1 MSSAN
6 NRQME
11 KTASMKSQ
19 SPWKPGERVCSLE
32 ELYRAAD
39 IRLSRNVSIGK
50 YYKELEETLTKAK
63 KRLMEQDLQYAYVFY
78 LRYATVVVKHL
89 PNQPDYN
96 NPEFAKSKERASKSA
111 KKALTTLERLQPILQ
126 QRYDEYVKYLTS
138 LPRPKATVSTYSTKW
153 GMSDRRL
160 STSFDGVSSGRVHD
174 GSDAL
179 QNAAQ
184 KEKHANREGA
194 DGLGEFSLANA
205 LQGLDLGKK
214 KSSRASVRANGAHT
228 RVAPKEEVLI
238 EYPSVLS
245 TSRTTLAPIAPAASI
260 PPATAPPHDYHTSQ
274 SLLGAYPK
282 FTIPEP
288 QLQIQA
294 EQPALPPRPDYTNG
308 SPSGAP
314 NHSISP
320 SPVSVSASPVSPSYA
335 TGFHSAPVPLQKPLP
350 PQPLQPLPE
359 LQPPPRGDDET
370 TQPAVPPKPREY
382 HDGAAAESATEKF
395 MPPCFI
401 GSNQHS
407 LTEGGARMRPIQ
419 VPEGIFEEFIDIASN
434 NTRKNLETCGV
445 LCGRQVP
452 GQDALI
458 MTTLIIPK
466 QRATSDTCTTE
477 HEEEL
482 FAEQMDR
489 DLITLG
495 WIHTHP
501 TQTCFMSSLDLHTQC
516 SYQLMLPEAIAIV
529 CSPSY
534 QPRFGIFRLTDP
546 SGIDT
551 IQNCKEKSA
560 FHPHDDSKVIYTN
573 ASDGSHVLLANYD
586 FDIVDIRGV
595 NSFYKN

>member
-1 MSSAN
+1 MSSTN
-6 NRQME
+6 NKQAE
-11 KTASMKSQ
+11 KTASIKSQ
-19 SPWKPGERVCSLE
+19 VLWKPGERICSLE

-39 IRLSRNVSIGK
+39 IRLSRNVPIGN
-50 YYKELEETLTKAK
+50 YYKELEETLAKAK

-96 NPEFAKSKERASKSA
+96 NPEYAKSKERASKNA

-126 QRYDEYVKYLTS
+126 QRYDMYVKYLLS
-138 LPRPKATVSTYSTKW
+138 LPRPKATVSTYSTRR

-160 STSFDGVSSGRVHD
+160 SSSFDNAPPARVHTD
-174 GSDAL
+174 SDAL
-179 QNAAQ
+179 QGAAR
-184 KEKHANREGA
+184 KDKHANREVV
-194 DGLGEFSLANA
+194 DSVDEFSLANA
-205 LQGLDLGKK
+205 LHGLDLDKK
-214 KSSRASVRANGAHT
+214 KNGRASVQANAGYS
-228 RVAPKEEVLI
+228 RFAPKEEVLI
-238 EYPSVLS
+238 EYPSVSS
-245 TSRTTLAPIAPAASI
+245 TNKTTLAPAAPILSV
-260 PPATAPPHDYHTSQ
+260 PPATAPPHEYRTSHTLS
-274 SLLGAYPK
+274 SAYPK

-288 QLQIQA
+288 QLQ
-294 EQPALPPRPDYTNG
+294 PALPPRPEYAVN

-314 NHSISP
+314 NHNISP
-320 SPVSVSASPVSPSYA
+320 SPASASPVSPSYA
-335 TGFHSAPVPLQKPLP
+335 TGYHSAPAPLQKPLP
-350 PQPLQPLPE
+350 VPPHSHE
-359 LQPPPRGDDET
+359 LQPPLRGDDENA
-370 TQPAVPPKPREY
+370 QPAVPPKPREY
-382 HDGAAAESATEKF
+382 HDGAVVESATEKF

-401 GSNQHS
+401 GSNHHS

-419 VPEGIFEEFIDIASN
+419 VPEGIFEEFIDIATD
-434 NTRKNLETCGV
+434 NTRANLETCGV

-501 TQTCFMSSLDLHTQC
+501 SQTCFMSSLDLHTQC
-516 SYQLMLPEAIAIV
+516 SYQIMLPEAIAIV

-560 FHPHDDSKVIYTN
+560 FHPHDDSKIIYTN

-595 NSFYKN
+595 

>member
-1 MSSAN
+1 
-6 NRQME
+6 ME
-11 KTASMKSQ
+11 RTASMKSQ
-19 SPWKPGERVCSLE
+19 ALWKPGERVCSLE

-39 IRLSRNVSIGK
+39 IRLSRNVPIGK
-50 YYKELEETLTKAK
+50 YYKELEETLAKAK
-63 KRLMEQDLQYAYVFY
+63 KRLMDQDLQYAYVFY

-96 NPEFAKSKERASKSA
+96 NPEYAKSKERASKNA

-126 QRYDEYVKYLTS
+126 QRYDEYVKYLSS
-138 LPRPKATVSTYSTKW
+138 LPRPKAAVSTYSTRW

-160 STSFDGVSSGRVHD
+160 SASFDNAPPARAHG
-174 GSDAL
+174 GSDAF
-179 QNAAQ
+179 QSAAR
-184 KEKHANREGA
+184 KDKHTSREVA
-194 DGLGEFSLANA
+194 DDLGEFSLANA
-205 LQGLDLGKK
+205 LQGLDLDKR
-214 KSSRASVRANGAHT
+214 KSDRRSVQANAGYA
-228 RVAPKEEVLI
+228 RYAPKEEVLI
-238 EYPSVLS
+238 EYPSVPS
-245 TSRTTLAPIAPAASI
+245 TSRTSLAPAAPAASM

-274 SLLGAYPK
+274 SLSGAYPK

-288 QLQIQA
+288 QLQIQVK
-294 EQPALPPRPDYTNG
+294 QPALPPRPDYATG
-308 SPSGAP
+308 SPRKAL
-314 NHSISP
+314 NHNVSP
-320 SPVSVSASPVSPSYA
+320 SPVSASPVSPSYA
-335 TGFHSAPVPLQKPLP
+335 AGFHSAPVPLQKPVP
-350 PQPLQPLPE
+350 SPQPLPE
-359 LQPPPRGDDET
+359 LQPPPRGDGENA
-370 TQPAVPPKPREY
+370 QPAVPPKPREY
-382 HDGAAAESATEKF
+382 HDGGAAAAAAEPATEQF

-401 GSNQHS
+401 GSKQHS

-419 VPEGIFEEFIDIASN
+419 VPEGIFEEFIDIASD
-434 NTRKNLETCGV
+434 NTRANLETCGV

-458 MTTLIIPK
+458 MTTLILPK

-501 TQTCFMSSLDLHTQC
+501 SQTCFMSSLDLHTQC

-586 FDIVDIRGV
+586 FDIVDIRGI
-595 NSFYKN
+595 